1 MSALD
6 LKIVG
11 GTLIDGTGGE
21 RRRADLGIRDG
32 RVVAVGEVPGSAAQ
46 TIDAGGL
53 VVAPGFV
60 DIHTHYDA
68 QVLWDPLLTVSPW
81 HGVTTAVLGNCGFGV
96 APTRPQH
103 RDLILRTLERVEGM
117 SLAALEAG
125 LGREWPFQ
133 TFPEYMDALE
143 RVPLGINVAV
153 MVGHTPVRL
162 WVMGDEATTRVAT
175 GEEIAQMRELVA
187 QAMDAGAVGFAT
199 SVSKVHIG
207 YAGRPVPSR
216 LAGFEEMLELAR
228 AVGASGHGLIHY
240 NVGRDPLWDAYE
252 ALHAASGRPVV
263 WTSLLAG
270 SLGPGSHRA
279 HLARAA
285 QQRERGLPI
294 HGQGACRPI
303 QFEFDFR
310 SPVVFDTW
318 ASFEPVRL
326 AADEAQ
332 RRAVY
337 ADPAFRARVKRQVAG
352 RGPDDAWFAG
362 KEAEG
367 DTRRAAFRELA
378 ISWAADAG
386 LTERKLVDLAR
397 ERGVDPVDLMF
408 DLALDSNLRMRWRI
422 ALLNFDEAEVC
433 EILQDPHVVLGLGDG
448 GAHMSQLCD
457 ACHPTYLL
465 GHWVRKRGALSLEEA
480 VRRLSS
486 QPAEVFGLHDRGRV
500 APGLPADLVIFDAA
514 TVGAGPLERVHDL
527 PAGEDRLVSH
537 PVGIEAVFVNGRRL
551 PPPGQPA
558 TRTAGQLLRQRGPAA
573 TA

>member
-1 MSALD
+1 MSDFD

-11 GTLIDGTGGE
+11 GTLIDGTGSPG
-21 RRRADLGIRDG
+21 RRADVGVKDG
-32 RVVAVGEVPGSAAQ
+32 RVVALGEGLGDASQTVDAQ
-46 TIDAGGL
+46 GL

-68 QVLWDPLLTVSPW
+68 QVLWDPELSISPW

-96 APTRPQH
+96 APTRPEH

-117 SLAALEAG
+117 SLSALEEG
-125 LGREWPFQ
+125 LGSPWPFQ
-133 TFPEYMDALE
+133 SFPEYMDVLE
-143 RVPLGINVAV
+143 RTALGINVAV
-153 MVGHTPVRL
+153 MVGHTPIRL
-162 WVMGDEATTRVAT
+162 WVMGDEATTRAAT
-175 GEEIAQMRELVA
+175 APEVAQMRALVR

-199 SVSKVHIG
+199 SVSKVHVG

-216 LAGFEEMLELAR
+216 LAAFDEMLELAG
-228 AVGASGHGLIHY
+228 AVGESGHGLIHY
-240 NVGRDPLWDAYE
+240 NVGRDPLWEAYE
-252 ALHAASGRPVV
+252 QLHAASGRPVV

-279 HLARAA
+279 HLERAA
-285 QQRERGLPI
+285 QQRQRGLPI

-326 AADEAQ
+326 ADDEAQ

-367 DTRRAAFRELA
+367 DTRRASFQEMT
-378 ISWAADAG
+378 ISWSADAS
-386 LTERKLVDLAR
+386 LLERKLVDLAR
-397 ERGVDPVDLMF
+397 ERQVDPVDLML
-408 DLALDSNLRMRWRI
+408 DLALASDLQMRWRI
-422 ALLNFDEAEVC
+422 ALLNFDEGEVR
-433 EILQDPHVVLGLGDG
+433 EILADPHVVLGLGDG

-465 GHWVRKRGALSLEEA
+465 GHWVRERGALSLEEA
-480 VRRLSS
+480 VRRLTSH
-486 QPAEVFGLHDRGRV
+486 PADVFGLYDRGRV
-500 APGLPADLVIFDAA
+500 AVGLPADLVVFDPERI
-514 TVGAGPLERVHDL
+514 GAGALQRVYDL
-527 PAGEDRLVSH
+527 PAGQDRLISQASGV
-537 PVGIEAVFVNGRRL
+537 EAVFVNGQRL
-551 PPPGQPA
+551 GRQAQGKPA
-558 TRTAGQLLRQRGPAA
+558 AGQLLRQRAGHSG
-573 TA
+573 

>member
-1 MSALD
+1 MSDFD

-11 GTLIDGTGGE
+11 GTLIDGTGSPG
-21 RRRADLGIRDG
+21 RRADVGVKDG
-32 RVVAVGEVPGSAAQ
+32 RVVALGEGLGDASQTVDAQ
-46 TIDAGGL
+46 GL

-68 QVLWDPLLTVSPW
+68 QVLWDPELSISPW

-96 APTRPQH
+96 APTRPEH

-117 SLAALEAG
+117 SLSALEEG
-125 LGREWPFQ
+125 LGSPWPFQ
-133 TFPEYMDALE
+133 SFPEYMDVLE
-143 RVPLGINVAV
+143 RTALGINVAV
-153 MVGHTPVRL
+153 MVGHTPIRL
-162 WVMGDEATTRVAT
+162 WVMGDDATTRAAT
-175 GEEIAQMRELVA
+175 APEVAQMRALVR

-199 SVSKVHIG
+199 SVSKVHVG

-216 LAGFEEMLELAR
+216 LAAFDEMLELAG
-228 AVGASGHGLIHY
+228 AVGESGHGLIHY
-240 NVGRDPLWDAYE
+240 NVGRDPLWEAYE
-252 ALHAASGRPVV
+252 QLHAASGRPVV

-279 HLARAA
+279 HLERAA
-285 QQRERGLPI
+285 QQRQRGLPI

-326 AADEAQ
+326 ADDEAQ

-367 DTRRAAFRELA
+367 DTRRASFQEMT
-378 ISWAADAG
+378 ISWSADAS
-386 LTERKLVDLAR
+386 LLERKLVDLAR
-397 ERGVDPVDLMF
+397 ERQVDPVDLML
-408 DLALDSNLRMRWRI
+408 DLALASDLQLRWRM
-422 ALLNFDEAEVC
+422 ALLNFDESEVS
-433 EILQDPHVVLGLGDG
+433 EILADPHVVLGLGDG

-465 GHWVRKRGALSLEEA
+465 GHWVRERAALSLEEA
-480 VRRLSS
+480 VRRLTSH
-486 QPAEVFGLHDRGRV
+486 PADVFGLHDRGRV
-500 APGLPADLVIFDAA
+500 APGLPADLVVFDPDR
-514 TVGAGPLERVHDL
+514 VDAGPLQRVYDL
-527 PAGEDRLVSH
+527 PAGQDRLISRAS
-537 PVGIEAVFVNGRRL
+537 GIEAVFVNGQRL
-551 PPPGQPA
+551 GSQARPA
-558 TRTAGQLLRQRGPAA
+558 AGRLLRQRAESSV
-573 TA
+573 

>member
-1 MSALD
+1 MSDFD

-11 GTLIDGTGGE
+11 GTLIDGTGSPG
-21 RRRADLGIRDG
+21 RRADVGVKDG
-32 RVVAVGEVPGSAAQ
+32 RVVALGEGLGDASQTVDAQ
-46 TIDAGGL
+46 GL

-68 QVLWDPLLTVSPW
+68 QVLWDPELSISPW

-96 APTRPQH
+96 APTRPEH

-117 SLAALEAG
+117 SLSALEEG
-125 LGREWPFQ
+125 LGSPWPFQ
-133 TFPEYMDALE
+133 SFPEYMDVLE
-143 RVPLGINVAV
+143 RTALGINVAV

-162 WVMGDEATTRVAT
+162 WVMGDDATTRAAT
-175 GEEIAQMRELVA
+175 APEVAQMRALVR

-199 SVSKVHIG
+199 SVSKVHVG

-216 LAGFEEMLELAR
+216 LAAFDEMLELAG
-228 AVGASGHGLIHY
+228 AVGESGHGLIHY
-240 NVGRDPLWDAYE
+240 NVGRDPLWEAYE
-252 ALHAASGRPVV
+252 QLHAASGRPVV

-279 HLARAA
+279 HLERAA
-285 QQRERGLPI
+285 QQRQRGLPI

-326 AADEAQ
+326 ADDEAQ

-367 DTRRAAFRELA
+367 DTRRASFQEMT
-378 ISWAADAG
+378 ISWSADAS
-386 LTERKLVDLAR
+386 LLERKLVDLAR
-397 ERGVDPVDLMF
+397 ERQVDPVDLML
-408 DLALDSNLRMRWRI
+408 DLALASDLQMRWRI
-422 ALLNFDEAEVC
+422 ALLNFDESEVR
-433 EILQDPHVVLGLGDG
+433 EILADPHVVLGLGDG

-465 GHWVRKRGALSLEEA
+465 GHWVRERGALSLEEA
-480 VRRLSS
+480 VRRLTSH
-486 QPAEVFGLHDRGRV
+486 PADVFGLYDRGRV
-500 APGLPADLVIFDAA
+500 AVGLPADLVVFDPERI
-514 TVGAGPLERVHDL
+514 GAGALQRVYDL
-527 PAGEDRLVSH
+527 PAGQDRLISQASGV
-537 PVGIEAVFVNGRRL
+537 EAVFVNGQRL
-551 PPPGQPA
+551 GRQAQGKPA
-558 TRTAGQLLRQRGPAA
+558 AGQLLRQRAGHSG
-573 TA
+573 

>member
-1 MSALD
+1 MSDFD

-11 GTLIDGTGGE
+11 GTLIDGTGSPG
-21 RRRADLGIRDG
+21 RRADVGVKDG
-32 RVVAVGEVPGSAAQ
+32 RVVALGEGLGDASQTVDAQ
-46 TIDAGGL
+46 GL

-68 QVLWDPLLTVSPW
+68 QVLWDPELSISPW

-96 APTRPQH
+96 APTRPEH

-117 SLAALEAG
+117 SLSALEEG
-125 LGREWPFQ
+125 LGSPWPFQ
-133 TFPEYMDALE
+133 SFPEYMDVLE
-143 RVPLGINVAV
+143 RTALGINVAV
-153 MVGHTPVRL
+153 MVGHTPIRL
-162 WVMGDEATTRVAT
+162 WVMGDDATTRAAT
-175 GEEIAQMRELVA
+175 APEVAQMRALVR
-187 QAMDAGAVGFAT
+187 QAMDAGAFGFAT
-199 SVSKVHIG
+199 SVSKVHVG

-216 LAGFEEMLELAR
+216 LAAFDEMLELAG
-228 AVGASGHGLIHY
+228 AVGESGHGLIHY
-240 NVGRDPLWDAYE
+240 NVGRDPLWEAYE
-252 ALHAASGRPVV
+252 QLHAASGRPVV

-279 HLARAA
+279 HLERAA
-285 QQRERGLPI
+285 QQRQRGLPI

-326 AADEAQ
+326 ADDEAQ

-367 DTRRAAFRELA
+367 DTRRASFQEMT
-378 ISWAADAG
+378 ISWSADAS
-386 LTERKLVDLAR
+386 LLERKLVDLAR
-397 ERGVDPVDLMF
+397 ERQVDPVDLML
-408 DLALDSNLRMRWRI
+408 DLALASDLQMRWRI
-422 ALLNFDEAEVC
+422 ALLNFDESEVR
-433 EILQDPHVVLGLGDG
+433 EILADPHVVLGLGDG

-465 GHWVRKRGALSLEEA
+465 GHWVRERGALSLEEA
-480 VRRLSS
+480 VRRLTSH
-486 QPAEVFGLHDRGRV
+486 PADVFGLYDRGRV
-500 APGLPADLVIFDAA
+500 AVGLPADLVVFDPERI
-514 TVGAGPLERVHDL
+514 GAGALQRVYDL
-527 PAGEDRLVSH
+527 PAGQDRLISQASGV
-537 PVGIEAVFVNGRRL
+537 EAVFVNGQRL
-551 PPPGQPA
+551 GRQAQGKPA
-558 TRTAGQLLRQRGPAA
+558 AGQLLRQRAGHSG
-573 TA
+573 

>member
-1 MSALD
+1 
-6 LKIVG
+6 VG
-11 GTLIDGTGGE
+11 VK
-21 RRRADLGIRDG
+21 DG
-32 RVVAVGEVPGSAAQ
+32 RVVALGEGLGAASQ
-46 TIDAGGL
+46 TVDAQGL

-68 QVLWDPLLTVSPW
+68 QVLWDPELSISPW

-96 APTRPQH
+96 APTRPEH

-117 SLAALEAG
+117 SLSALEAG
-125 LGREWPFQ
+125 LGSQWPFQ
-133 TFPEYMDALE
+133 SFPEYMDVLE
-143 RVPLGINVAV
+143 RTALGINVAV

-162 WVMGDEATTRVAT
+162 WVMGDEATTRAAT
-175 GEEIAQMRELVA
+175 EAEVAQMRALVR

-199 SVSKVHIG
+199 SVSKVHVG

-216 LAGFEEMLELAR
+216 LAAFDEMLELAG
-228 AVGASGHGLIHY
+228 AVGESGHGLIHY
-240 NVGRDPLWDAYE
+240 NVGRDPLWQAYE
-252 ALHAASGRPVV
+252 QLHAASGRPVV

-279 HLARAA
+279 HLERAA
-285 QQRERGLPI
+285 QQRQQGLPI

-326 AADEAQ
+326 ADDEAQ

-367 DTRRAAFRELA
+367 DTRRASFQEMT
-378 ISWAADAG
+378 ISWSADAS
-386 LTERKLVDLAR
+386 LLERKLVDLAR
-397 ERGVDPVDLMF
+397 ERQVDPVDLML
-408 DLALDSNLRMRWRI
+408 DLALASDLQMRWRI
-422 ALLNFDEAEVC
+422 ALLNFDESEVR
-433 EILQDPHVVLGLGDG
+433 EILADPHVVLGLGDG

-465 GHWVRKRGALSLEEA
+465 GHWVRERGALSLEEA
-480 VRRLSS
+480 VRRLTSH
-486 QPAEVFGLHDRGRV
+486 PADVFGLHDRGRV
-500 APGLPADLVIFDAA
+500 AVGLPADLVVFDPERI
-514 TVGAGPLERVHDL
+514 GAGALQRVYDL
-527 PAGEDRLVSH
+527 PAGQDRLISQASGV
-537 PVGIEAVFVNGRRL
+537 EAVFVNGQRL
-551 PPPGQPA
+551 GGQAQGQPA
-558 TRTAGQLLRQRGPAA
+558 AGQLLRQRAGHSG
-573 TA
+573 